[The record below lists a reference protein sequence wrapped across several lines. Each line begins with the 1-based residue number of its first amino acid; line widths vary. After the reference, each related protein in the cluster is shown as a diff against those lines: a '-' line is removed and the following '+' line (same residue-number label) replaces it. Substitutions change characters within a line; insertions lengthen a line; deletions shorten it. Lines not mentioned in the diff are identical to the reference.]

1 MVISIRF
8 QLLVISA
15 AFAGGCANNT
25 PAFPPPSP
33 SQFKEIGARA
43 TAESPPPQAFVGTP
57 ISSTHPLAGVWRIE
71 LAGGKC
77 AEEYELRADG
87 TKISS
92 SGEERNESE
101 FMISPGARG
110 TNWYK
115 WVDKITKNNG
125 KPDCMGSFTAAG
137 HIAVNYVI
145 VHPSGQRF
153 ALCEREDMNSCY
165 AELFRRAR

>member
-1 MVISIRF
+1 VLVSIRL

-15 AFAGGCANNT
+15 VLAGGCANKT
-25 PAFPPPSP
+25 PAFPPPSS
-33 SQFKEIGARA
+33 SQFKEIGARV
-43 TAESPPPQAFVGTP
+43 TEESAPPQAFVRAP
-57 ISSTHPLAGVWRIE
+57 ISSTHPLIGVWQIE

-77 AEEYELRADG
+77 AEEYELRSDG

-101 FMISPGARG
+101 FMISPSARK
-110 TNWYK
+110 TYWYK

-125 KPDCMGSFTAAG
+125 KPDCMGSFTAVG
-137 HIAVNYVI
+137 HTAVNYVI